1 METLICFRNGQ
12 WGVVVGV
19 TEVLMLLS
27 LVLVTLRGD
36 TNALCSLDLENITLV
51 PPEYV

>member
-1 METLICFRNGQ
+1 M
-12 WGVVVGV
+12 GVVVGV
-19 TEVLMLLS
+19 TEVLMPLS